1 MQNILFWQLLSREA
15 DRKGVDSMQY
25 YHAKN
30 IRNVAL
36 AGHAGSGKT
45 SLTEA
50 MCYVTGQL
58 DRLGKVADGNTV
70 SDFDPEEIRRKVA
83 VSTSIVPVEWKGT

>member
-1 MQNILFWQLLSREA
+1 
-15 DRKGVDSMQY
+15 MQY

-45 SLTEA
+45 SLVEA
-50 MCYVTGQL
+50 ACYLTGQL
-58 DRLGKVADGNTV
+58 DRLGKIAD
-70 SDFDPEEIRRKVA
+70 
-83 VSTSIVPVEWKGT
+83 